1 MRRLIRFLTAI
12 ICLPL
17 IYFGAALGGA
27 AIPGARADLPA
38 GTEYLIGLV
47 HGPLHFDLMLPLSPE
62 LRARYGFA
70 TAAGVPVANPQ
81 AEWLLVGWGAAAFY
95 TSTAR
100 LADMTLSPVLRGLI
114 GDSAVLH
121 LDVAGDV
128 SRVPDIQYLTLSA
141 AQYEAL
147 LARVDAS
154 FLRDQTGT
162 PVALP
167 SHLGP
172 HDGFFA
178 ASGRFD
184 MFHTCNVWI
193 GEVLRAA
200 GVPFGI
206 WTPTPQA
213 VELALRWHAL

>member
-27 AIPGARADLPA
+27 AIPGERADLPA

-100 LADMTLSPVLRGLI
+100 LADMTLSPVVRGLAKARLGFSNQGAGMVEFFADTVGADGIAQVAASVRGDNQAKEQAI
-114 GDSAVLH
+114 GAFSK
-121 LDVAGDV
+121 AGERWIEGATT
-128 SRVPDIQYLTLSA
+128 SIATQLPS
-141 AQYEAL
+141 L
-147 LARVDAS
+147 LAGVV
-154 FLRDQTGT
+154 TGAQA
-162 PVALP
+162 PV
-167 SHLGP
+167 
-172 HDGFFA
+172 
-178 ASGRFD
+178 
-184 MFHTCNVWI
+184 
-193 GEVLRAA
+193 
-200 GVPFGI
+200 
-206 WTPTPQA
+206 
-213 VELALRWHAL
+213 LALMAWLKMRGKHP